1 MKPLTVSRKGEVFLG
16 QGGISAESLSA
27 EFQKCFP
34 DLSPKYIDPVSLMAG
49 IAARRALGEGRASGS
64 DSAVIIGTAFGAID
78 STVEFDA
85 QALKSGPN
93 AVNPMDFPNTVANAA
108 GSRIG
113 IWLQL
118 KGPNFTLTN
127 GETSFIDALGFAW
140 EGYNGGLFQDCLVGG
155 VEKVSNFLKP
165 FASAENP
172 TATIQEG
179 SCLLFA
185 SPQQNGPALFEIT
198 DYFSLQLRPDFSV
211 PKPFQERL
219 ECLWDGVEWL
229 GFPMGTPLEA
239 RIPPNLTRDISDPLV
254 LEMGLKG
261 AQALN
266 RFQLADT
273 TNGLLG
279 AFSKAERK
287 FSFVR
292 LNKKRSR

>member
-16 QGGISAESLSA
+16 QDGISAESLPL

-49 IAARRALGEGRASGS
+49 IAARRALGEGGAQGS

-118 KGPNFTLTN
+118 KGPNITLTN

-140 EGYNGGLFQDCLVGG
+140 EGYNSELFQDCLVGA
-155 VEKVSNFLKP
+155 VEKVPDFLKP
-165 FASAENP
+165 LAPAENP
-172 TATIQEG
+172 SAAIREG

-185 SPQQNGPALFEIT
+185 SPQQDGPALFEIT
-198 DYFSLQLRPDFSV
+198 DYFSLQLKPDFSV

-229 GFPMGTPLEA
+229 GFPLGTPLES
-239 RIPPNLTRDISDPLV
+239 RIPSDLTRDILDPSV

-261 AQALN
+261 VQSLN
-266 RFQLADT
+266 RFPFADAT
-273 TNGLLG
+273 HGLLG